1 MYRSVSGVG
10 IEDID
15 AFIDSHVVE
24 REKTFPTYISS
35 SLGIY
40 DEYFPIQYV
49 IKSKHGKNIK
59 CYNQSEKT
67 LFKRNSMFLI
77 TKVQGNTI
85 WMEEIE

>member
-1 MYRSVSGVG
+1 MIFVLTTEPLY
-10 IEDID
+10 

-24 REKTFPTYISS
+24 RKKMFPSYISS

-40 DEYFPIQYV
+40 DENFPIQYV
-49 IKSKHGKNIK
+49 IKSSHGKNVK
-59 CYNQSEKT
+59 CYNQLEKEI

-85 WMEEIE
+85 WMEEI

>member
-24 REKTFPTYISS
+24 REKIFPTYISS

-59 CYNQSEKT
+59 RYNQSEKNFIQT
-67 LFKRNSMFLI
+67 
-77 TKVQGNTI
+77 
-85 WMEEIE
+85 